1 MKKNSAL
8 EILIWAM
15 VAVPFLYLAAIYG
28 QLPAEVPTHFDANG
42 QPDDYSPKSNL
53 LVILLMLSVPTNF
66 LIMFLPSID
75 PKRNFDQFPGAFQ
88 RFRLVIALALAALG
102 GMIIYASTH
111 AGFNPLRALSVIM
124 GGLFAGMGNYL
135 GSVKPNYFVGIRTP
149 WTLENETVWRKTH
162 RVGARW
168 FFIAG
173 LATML
178 LGLVLPIE
186 LVFWAI
192 LVPMLGACLGTV
204 WYSWHVF
211 QQEKKAA

>member
-1 MKKNSAL
+1 MKKNPAL
-8 EILIWAM
+8 EILIWA
-15 VAVPFLYLAAIYG
+15 VIAAPFLYLAAIYG
-28 QLPAEVPTHFDANG
+28 QLPEEVPTHFDANG
-42 QPDDYSPKSNL
+42 QPDDYSSKST
-53 LVILLMLSVPTNF
+53 LVAILFMVSVPANA
-66 LIMFLPSID
+66 LIMLLPSID

-102 GMIIYASTH
+102 VMIIYASTH
-111 AGFNPLRALSVIM
+111 AGFNPLRAIAVIM
-124 GGLFAGMGNYL
+124 GGMFAGMGNYL

-162 RVGARW
+162 RVGGRW

-178 LGLVLPIE
+178 LGLVLPVK

-192 LVPMLGACLGTV
+192 LAPMLAVSLGTI
-204 WYSWHVF
+204 WYSWYVF